1 MDKPQLKLVEQKQDP
16 AKLAKAKSSRST
28 DNPVEAA
35 LDDDDSTS
43 LADSD
48 PGKRETLNI
57 LSDLIELGK
66 SPRTV
71 GR

>member
-1 MDKPQLKLVEQKQDP
+1 VDKPQLKLAEQKP
-16 AKLAKAKSSRST
+16 NPKSTKAKPARSS

-57 LSDLIELGK
+57 LSDLIDLGK
-66 SPRTV
+66 STRTV